1 MLKEAEKCAVKMAQS
16 KCFNEELKLLK
27 MKDEEKIK
35 ISSKIS
41 SLTLYLNENRIIS
54 VGGILEKSSNKHPIL
69 ILKDSPMLKL
79 IIL

>member
-1 MLKEAEKCAVKMAQS
+1 MLREAEKCAVKMAQS
-16 KCFNEELKLLK
+16 KCFNKELKLLK

-35 ISSKIS
+35 ISCKIS
-41 SLTLYLNENRIIS
+41 SLTLYLNEKRIIS

-69 ILKDSPMLKL
+69 ILKDSSMLKL

>member
-1 MLKEAEKCAVKMAQS
+1 MKMAQS
-16 KCFNEELKLLK
+16 KCFNKELKLLK

-35 ISSKIS
+35 ISCKIS
-41 SLTLYLNENRIIS
+41 SLTLYLNEKRIIS

-69 ILKDSPMLKL
+69 ILKDSSMLKL